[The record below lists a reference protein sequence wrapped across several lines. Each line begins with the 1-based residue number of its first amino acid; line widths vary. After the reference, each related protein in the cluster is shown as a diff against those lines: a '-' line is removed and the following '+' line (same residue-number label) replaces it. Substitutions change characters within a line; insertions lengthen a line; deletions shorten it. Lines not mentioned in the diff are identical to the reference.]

1 MLYDRSTD
9 FRTTV
14 VSYCQFAFDCEKAPL
29 KLSERTLRKEW
40 GEIEYHYDF
49 LSLVL
54 MELGKV
60 SSLAWE
66 FDQYGEL
73 IPVAK
78 KELEEGLDRLSG
90 AISWWQS
97 FLKA

>member
-1 MLYDRSTD
+1 M
-9 FRTTV
+9 
-14 VSYCQFAFDCEKAPL
+14 
-29 KLSERTLRKEW
+29 
-40 GEIEYHYDF
+40 
-49 LSLVL
+49 
-54 MELGKV
+54 